1 METAKRSYE
10 IFHELPEFTST
21 SAQVESS
28 SAGINGWAKY
38 SSMMDTPESIRGL
51 LPSADEGS
59 STDPQTQDATKAKC
73 KPKLLVDTSQTVPRE
88 FNVKGMDG
96 TEYNGFGTLNF
107 LGEVKQSISA
117 IGIANWTEI
126 ELCVDSGA
134 CETVM
139 PLSLLSH
146 ISVVSSPQS
155 RALVEYEVANGQSIA
170 NLGERRLDAVTIN
183 SPETVKRIHFQVAD
197 VHKCLLSV
205 TKCADMGYTCV
216 LKKDGGFMEDE
227 ETGEKIPIERRGNL
241 YVLRMMVR
249 GAPID
254 DENGQ
259 GFTRPAR

>member
-1 METAKRSYE
+1 M
-10 IFHELPEFTST
+10 HST
-21 SAQVESS
+21 
-28 SAGINGWAKY
+28 
-38 SSMMDTPESIRGL
+38 ESIRGL
-51 LPSADEGS
+51 CPNADEGS
-59 STDPQTQDATKAKC
+59 STSLQEQDATKAKC
-73 KPKLLVDTSQTVPRE
+73 KPKLLVDTSQTVPKE
-88 FNVKGMDG
+88 FQMKSPGGD
-96 TEYNGFGTLNF
+96 TFRGFGRLNF
-107 LGEVKQSISA
+107 LGEVVQSSISA
-117 IGIANWTEI
+117 IGPLSWTEI
-126 ELCVDSGA
+126 EFCVDSGA

-139 PLSLLSH
+139 PLTLLSH

-155 RALVEYEVANGQSIA
+155 IALIEYEVANGQSIP

-183 SPETVKRIHFQVAD
+183 SPDLVKRIHFQVAD

-216 LKKDGGFMEDE
+216 LKKEGGYMEDE

-249 GAPID
+249 GASTD